1 MNCAIARF
9 GVGVMQTDSG
19 GCIASN
25 IIMNLMFAVIIS
37 MIVVRYLM
45 AILFQWVISR
55 RLVKPGGRSNWL
67 AWRSVQGGNADPKNH
82 IRGPYNNYSMRNQS
96 SSNMTTPKAS
106 PHGTGSGIFT
116 QQPASYQ
123 VPKYPT
129 PRSSSVFNSSTT
141 LQRPL
146 STTLAPPPTLP
157 SGNPNRNS
165 SANVPSNHNLGHY
178 QSNNP
183 VQLHSSTS
191 LATSRSSSSI
201 TAPVSPV
208 PHQQHHQPASSEIV
222 QTELYTCM
230 LVTCYSEGEEGLRIT
245 MDSLAE
251 TTYSNKHKVESPTQ
265 PYLALL
271 SWKVVNWFPLPT
283 LLRSSL
289 LLLMALLLVRGKRNQ
304 HQTSWWIWWILIQ
317 AWLIPLLSVTLP
329 SLMVKSNLIW
339 PKW

>member
-1 MNCAIARF
+1 VVNLTRYFDNYPSGTFGTQIEKVLHKAINKDGSYAMLYYQNGDDAMNCAIARF

-45 AILFQWVISR
+45 AILFQWIISR

-96 SSNMTTPKAS
+96 SSNMTTQKAS
-106 PHGTGSGIFT
+106 SHGAGSGIFT
-116 QQPASYQ
+116 QQPVSYQ

-129 PRSSSVFNSSTT
+129 PRSSSVFNSSAT

-146 STTLAPPPTLP
+146 SATLTPPSTLP
-157 SGNPNRNS
+157 TGNPNRNS
-165 SANVPSNHNLGHY
+165 STNVHGLPSNHNLGQY

-183 VQLHSSTS
+183 GQLHSSST
-191 LATSRSSSSI
+191 LATTRSSSSI
-201 TAPVSPV
+201 TAPTSPAT
-208 PHQQHHQPASSEIV
+208 HQQHHQPASSEIV

-251 TTYSNKHKVESPTQ
+251 TTYSNKHKV
-265 PYLALL
+265 
-271 SWKVVNWFPLPT
+271 
-283 LLRSSL
+283 
-289 LLLMALLLVRGKRNQ
+289 
-304 HQTSWWIWWILIQ
+304 
-317 AWLIPLLSVTLP
+317 
-329 SLMVKSNLIW
+329 
-339 PKW
+339 